1 VRSIIVVACTA
12 ALLSGCGLLS
22 PEEELL
28 IPVQAGQLTSDPGI
42 GMTVIP
48 EAERGQPL
56 TLAGMDLDGAPLSLG
71 DSLGEVTVVNS
82 WATWCAPCRTEM
94 PEFADV
100 ATKLDGQGVTFV
112 GINVQDDLD
121 AAREYTIDTP
131 YRSIVDPDGSLVAQ
145 IPDVPPRSLP
155 VTVILDRQ
163 GRVAVRIVGPI
174 VLGTL
179 EDTVLSVLASE
190 QLAPEQLTSEQT

>member
-1 VRSIIVVACTA
+1 MRSLVAVACA
-12 ALLSGCGLLS
+12 AVLLSGCGLLS

-56 TLAGMDLDGAPLSLG
+56 ALAGMDLDGEPLSLS
-71 DSLGEVTVVNS
+71 DSLGDVTVVNS

-100 ATKLDGQGVTFV
+100 ATKLDGRGVTFV

-121 AAREYTIDTP
+121 AAREYTADTP

-155 VTVILDRQ
+155 ITVILDGQ

-179 EDTVLSVLASE
+179 EDTVLSVLAAE
-190 QLAPEQLTSEQT
+190 EA

>member
-1 VRSIIVVACTA
+1 MKRFITVA
-12 ALLSGCGLLS
+12 ALALLAVSGCGLLS

-28 IPVQAGQLTSDPGI
+28 IPVQAGELTSDPGI
-42 GMTVIP
+42 GLTVIP
-48 EAERGQPL
+48 EAERGEPL
-56 TLAGMDLDGAPLSLG
+56 DIRGFDLDGEPLALSDSRG
-71 DSLGEVTVVNS
+71 DVTVVNS
-82 WATWCAPCRTEM
+82 WATWCPPCRTEM

-100 ATKLDGQGVTFV
+100 AKKLAGQGVSFV
-112 GINVQDDLD
+112 GINVQDDL
-121 AAREYTIDTP
+121 AGAREYTTDTP
-131 YRSIVDPDGSLVAQ
+131 YPSIVDEDGSLVAQ

-179 EDTVLSVLASE
+179 EETVLGVLASE
-190 QLAPEQLTSEQT
+190 QS

>member
-1 VRSIIVVACTA
+1 MKALIVGVFVVPV
-12 ALLSGCGLLS
+12 LLSGCGLLS

-28 IPVQAGQLTSDPGI
+28 IPVQAGQLESDPGI
-42 GMTVIP
+42 GLTVIP
-48 EAERGQPL
+48 EAERGEPL
-56 TLAGMDLDGAPLSLG
+56 DLAGVDLGGESLALSDSRG
-71 DSLGEVTVVNS
+71 DVTVVNS

-100 ATKLDGQGVTFV
+100 AKKLEGQGVTFI
-112 GINVQDDLD
+112 GLNVQDDLD
-121 AAREYTIDTP
+121 NAREYTVDTP
-131 YRSIVDPDGSLVAQ
+131 YRSIVDEDGSLVAQ

-155 VTVILDRQ
+155 VTVILDRE

-179 EDTVLSVLASE
+179 EDTVLGVLANE
-190 QLAPEQLTSEQT
+190 QS

>member
-1 VRSIIVVACTA
+1 VKRLGITLVS
-12 ALLSGCGLLS
+12 ALLFTSGCGFLS
-22 PEEELL
+22 AEEEVL
-28 IPVQAGQLTSDPGI
+28 IPVEAGQITSDPGI
-42 GMTVIP
+42 GLTVIP
-48 EAERGQPL
+48 EAERGEPL
-56 TLAGMDLDGAPLSLG
+56 ELAGVDLDGEPIALSDSRG
-71 DSLGEVTVVNS
+71 DVTVVNS
-82 WATWCAPCRTEM
+82 WATWCPPCRTEM

-100 ATKLDGQGVTFV
+100 ATKLDGKGVTFI

-121 AAREYTIDTP
+121 GAREYTSKTP

-155 VTVILDRQ
+155 VTVILDSD

-179 EDTVLSVLASE
+179 EETVLGVLASE
-190 QLAPEQLTSEQT
+190 QD

>member
-1 VRSIIVVACTA
+1 MKALIVGVFVVPV
-12 ALLSGCGLLS
+12 LLSGCGLLS

-28 IPVQAGQLTSDPGI
+28 IPVQAGQLESDPGI
-42 GMTVIP
+42 GLTVIP
-48 EAERGQPL
+48 EAERGEPL
-56 TLAGMDLDGAPLSLG
+56 DLAGVDLGGEPLALSDSRG
-71 DSLGEVTVVNS
+71 DVTVVNS

-100 ATKLDGQGVTFV
+100 AKKLEGQGVTFI
-112 GINVQDDLD
+112 GLNVQDDLD
-121 AAREYTIDTP
+121 NAREYTVDTP
-131 YRSIVDPDGSLVAQ
+131 YRSIVDEDGSLVAQ

-155 VTVILDRQ
+155 VTVILDRE

-179 EDTVLSVLASE
+179 EDTVLGVLANE
-190 QLAPEQLTSEQT
+190 QS